1 MALPRKKRT
10 PKRNYLGS
18 GAGSLRSGSGTK
30 AKSKKTNRPYTG
42 VLPSDKPSA
51 RKKPKSTRT
60 KAAGLVK
67 KSLITPRIIKELK
80 KPSTQKAIKTAASLA
95 AMPLSTK
102 LLQRAV
108 IKAIK
113 RTKRRSKKTTKTRRR

>member
-60 KAAGLVK
+60 KAAELIK
-67 KSLITPRIIKELK
+67 KSLITPRIIKVVQ
-80 KPSTQKAIKTAASLA
+80 KPSVQKAFKKAATAAV
-95 AMPLSTK
+95 LSSPG
-102 LLQRAV
+102 A
-108 IKAIK
+108 
-113 RTKRRSKKTTKTRRR
+113 

>member
-1 MALPRKKRT
+1 MVLPRKKRT

-60 KAAGLVK
+60 KAAELIK
-67 KSLITPRIIKELK
+67 KSLITPRIIKVVQ
-80 KPSTQKAIKTAASLA
+80 KPSVQKAFKKAATAAV
-95 AMPLSTK
+95 LSSPGA
-102 LLQRAV
+102 RGV